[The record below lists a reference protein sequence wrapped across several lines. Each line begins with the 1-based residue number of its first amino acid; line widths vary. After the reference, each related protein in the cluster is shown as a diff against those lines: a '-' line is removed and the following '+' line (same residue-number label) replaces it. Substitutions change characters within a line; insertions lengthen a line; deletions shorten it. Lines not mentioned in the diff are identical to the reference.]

1 MTIQAQLSPFS
12 TYGNFNN
19 IAFVIQRI
27 LSKVQTATLVE
38 VISCTNAGGLS
49 PVGTLKVKPCVNQVD
64 GDGNAYPHTTIFNV
78 PYVRMFGGNNAV
90 ILDPEAGD
98 IGVAVFASRDV
109 SSVKNTQA
117 AANPA
122 SARQYDFSD
131 ALYIGG
137 TLNGGTPSQ
146 YVQFSSSGIK
156 IVSPTKITIQAPEID
171 LEGVVVQSGGTIS
184 SDTDVIA
191 GATNISLAN
200 HIHTSGGPGSPT
212 SPPTP

>member
-1 MTIQAQLSPFS
+1 M
-12 TYGNFNN
+12 
-19 IAFVIQRI
+19 
-27 LSKVQTATLVE
+27 
-38 VISCTNAGGLS
+38 
-49 PVGTLKVKPCVNQVD
+49 
-64 GDGNAYPHTTIFNV
+64 IFKV

-90 ILDPEAGD
+90 ILDPQAGD

-137 TLNGGTPSQ
+137 MLNGGTPSQ

-200 HIHTSGGPGSPT
+200 HIHTSGSPGSPT